1 MGPTH
6 FGLCA
11 KGHQFSLLA
20 SIATMIASAA
30 NVTTHHLRQNP
41 SAGNTKVLCMCCAKT
56 FCISCTRDSLSFGR
70 KLIFK
75 MSTEWM
81 ATAYE
86 TLTRKY
92 PGYRNRWISDDKWLE
107 IIRNNYI
114 DNPSKEKEEE
124 LKFSRGN
131 MVRAIGSKGKSAV
144 QARRLHGKQPKWHIP
159 PPVLCHF

>member
-1 MGPTH
+1 
-6 FGLCA
+6 
-11 KGHQFSLLA
+11 
-20 SIATMIASAA
+20 
-30 NVTTHHLRQNP
+30 
-41 SAGNTKVLCMCCAKT
+41 
-56 FCISCTRDSLSFGR
+56 
-70 KLIFK
+70 

-92 PGYRNRWISDDKWLE
+92 PGYRDRWISDDKWLE

-131 MVRAIGSKGKSAV
+131 MGRAIGSKGKSADKKTSR
-144 QARRLHGKQPKWHIP
+144 QATKVAYSATGTLSLLK
-159 PPVLCHF
+159 

>member
-6 FGLCA
+6 FGLRA
-11 KGHQFSLLA
+11 KGRQFSLLA

-30 NVTTHHLRQNP
+30 TVTTHHLRRNP
-41 SAGNTKVLCMCCAKT
+41 SAVNTKVLCICCART

-92 PGYRNRWISDDKWLE
+92 PGYRDRWISDDKWLE

-124 LKFSRGN
+124 LKFSSGN
-131 MVRAIGSKGKSAV
+131 MVRAIGSKGTSRQATKVAYSATGT
-144 QARRLHGKQPKWHIP
+144 LSLLK
-159 PPVLCHF
+159 